1 MKYENDWK
9 YSLIDKMHLAAV
21 NIILIDP
28 PIQVGNAELTTVSS
42 QDLHGLV
49 W

>member
-1 MKYENDWK
+1 
-9 YSLIDKMHLAAV
+9 MHLAAV

-28 PIQVGNAELTTVSS
+28 PIKVGNAEFTTVPS

-49 W
+49 